1 MQIALGQA
9 PDDIR
14 WLLLMYQLPTHPA
27 YLRTKIWRRLQGLG
41 AVPVRASAYVLPLSD
56 EAREDFRWL
65 VEEITKGGGEAAVCE
80 ARLVDGLRNE
90 EIEAQFS
97 AARDE
102 AYAEIIDEAQAML
115 AGEPPTV
122 AAVAR
127 LRRRFDGQTALDYFA
142 ARRREPA
149 EVLLLKLEARVAG
162 QEPIVD
168 GAGRGD
174 LVGRVWV
181 TRQHL
186 FVDRVACA
194 WAVKRFID
202 ADARFKFV
210 ADPHYPSQP
219 GELRFD
225 MFESEIGHEGDK
237 CSLEVLISRAGLE
250 DDAALG
256 AIAEVVHDIDLKD
269 DKFGRPETAGVLL
282 VLKGICA
289 VGRADEQRIARATAL
304 LNDLYD
310 SYAAGTA

>member
-1 MQIALGQA
+1 MMPARGNA
-9 PDDIR
+9 EDACR

-41 AVPVRASAYVLPLSD
+41 AVSVRASAYVLPLDD

-65 VEEITKGGGEAAVCE
+65 VQEIVKGGGEAAVCE
-80 ARLVDGLRNE
+80 ARLVDGLGDD
-90 EIEAQFS
+90 EIEAQFN

-115 AGEPPTV
+115 AGEPSTP

-127 LRRRFDGQTALDYFA
+127 LRRRFEAQVALDHFA

-149 EVLLLKLEARVAG
+149 ERLILKLGQRVAG
-162 QEPIVD
+162 DAPNPDQTSRE
-168 GAGRGD
+168 D
-174 LVGRVWV
+174 LIGRVWV
-181 TRQHL
+181 TRRHL

-210 ADPHYPSQP
+210 ADPHYQPLP

-225 MFESEIGHEGDK
+225 MFESEIGHEGDR
-237 CSLEVLISRAGLE
+237 CSLEVLIERAGLA

-256 AIAEVVHDIDLKD
+256 AIAEIVHDIDLKD
-269 DKFGRPETAGVLL
+269 DKFARPETAGILMM
-282 VLKGICA
+282 LKGVCA
-289 VGRADEQRIARATAL
+289 AGRADEQRIARATTL
-304 LNDLYD
+304 FDDLYE
-310 SYAAGTA
+310 SYAAST